1 MYVACMHHVCACE
14 CVCAL
19 PYAGTVI
26 WSHLQTGFPH
36 YHSYF
41 SDSFIIWHLKLTL
54 RQSQKIIKN
63 LYSIHMWM
71 YACMYEC
78 LFVCTYILCMCIYPY
93 VFLTKCELSAL
104 PTTTTTNELRA
115 RGWLAVNWSAAVATA
130 DAMVNEFNEVTSGT
144 RQQLFALPDRQM
156 SFRLPRAINVQ

>member
-1 MYVACMHHVCACE
+1 MCVYVSVSAVCTSICRHSNLVSPTNRLSTLSLLFFRFIYHMA
-14 CVCAL
+14 
-19 PYAGTVI
+19 P
-26 WSHLQTGFPH
+26 QT
-36 YHSYF
+36 YTTYVRR
-41 SDSFIIWHLKLTL
+41 K
-54 RQSQKIIKN
+54 KIIKN
-63 LYSIHMWM
+63 LYSIHIWM

-104 PTTTTTNELRA
+104 PTTTTNELRA

-144 RQQLFALPDRQM
+144 RQQLFALPDRKM
-156 SFRLPRAINVQ
+156 SFQLPRAINV